1 MGGGRMINPFDE
13 NKNADAADKALV
25 KQSLAGNRRALEDL
39 IRRHQIWIYNIAL
52 RMVYLP
58 QDAEDVTQEIL
69 VKMVTRLSTF
79 RGESSFRTWLY
90 RVVAN
95 HVLDMKKRRP
105 EEILFSFDDYG
116 GKIDALPDRE
126 WPPIVQLPCDANLI
140 VEETRL
146 SCIAGMLLCL
156 DRQKRLV
163 FILGAMIGVSDV
175 VGGEI
180 LGMTRNNFR
189 QHLSRGRRKIA
200 NFMDEKCGL
209 VNPANSCHCRRK
221 TGALVDSGSIDPDN
235 LQFTGR
241 GARTIKELA
250 RRKSR
255 EIEGLIEERCTDIF
269 RDSPMYDTP
278 DFVGALRK
286 LFDSPEFKKVFN
298 LDN

>member
-1 MGGGRMINPFDE
+1 MIFPFDDTQ
-13 NKNADAADKALV
+13 NTDPADAALV
-25 KQSLAGNRRALEDL
+25 EQALAGDRQALEKL
-39 IRRHQIWIYNIAL
+39 IIRHQAWIYNIAL

-69 VKMVTRLSTF
+69 IKMVTRLSTF

-105 EEILFSFDDYG
+105 EEILYSFADYAD
-116 GKIDALPDRE
+116 KIDAVPDQS
-126 WPPIVQLPCDANLI
+126 WPPARPLPCDANLI

-163 FILGAMIGVSDV
+163 FILGALLGVSDAI
-175 VGGEI
+175 GSEI
-180 LGMTRNNFR
+180 IGITRHNFR

-200 NFMDEKCGL
+200 NFMNEKCGL
-209 VNPANSCHCRRK
+209 VNPANSCHCQRK
-221 TGALVDSGSIDPDN
+221 TTSLIDSGSIDLDH
-235 LQFTGR
+235 LHFTGQ
-241 GARTIKELA
+241 GARKLKELA
-250 RRKSR
+250 RQKSR
-255 EIEGLIEERCTDIF
+255 QIDGFFEEKCVEIF
-269 RDSPMYDTP
+269 RNSPMYNGP
-278 DFVGALRK
+278 DFVGAMQE
-286 LFDSPEFKKVFN
+286 LFDDRTFKETFN